1 MKVVDIRKMKTNE
14 LVTSVT
20 ELRNDIAELRRKLHL
35 GESTNV
41 RSIRAKRKDLAR
53 MLTVMSE
60 QLMKEAK

>member
-1 MKVVDIRKMKTNE
+1 MKVVDIRKMKTDE

-20 ELRNDIAELRRKLHL
+20 ELRDDIAELRRKLHL